1 MREVIIGH
9 RAVGVVTLASM
20 PIVDPNQFD
29 RFILRQRFRMVTNV
43 YDFYVAGPDGEA
55 AGEPICFVKQK
66 TFKFKEDIRFY
77 TDRSRSEE
85 LMRIKARRRF
95 DPSARYDVTD
105 SEGRAIGAIQKV
117 FGASL
122 LRSTYRLYDVS
133 GQETAIVM
141 EQSRVVGAVRRL
153 VGFVPYLD
161 SFANWLPI
169 PYHFIFLR
177 GDTILGTHRRRLF
190 KISDAYDIDMT
201 GDSDRTIDRRLVLA
215 IAVGMDALQ
224 AR

>member
-1 MREVIIGH
+1 
-9 RAVGVVTLASM
+9 
-20 PIVDPNQFD
+20 
-29 RFILRQRFRMVTNV
+29 MVTNE

-55 AGEPICFVKQK
+55 AGDPICFVKQK

-77 TDRSRSEE
+77 TDASRAEE
-85 LMRIKARRRF
+85 LMRIKARQRF

-105 SEGRAIGAIQKV
+105 SAGQTIGAIQKV

-122 LRSTYRLYDVS
+122 LRSTYKLFDSS
-133 GQETAIVM
+133 GQQTATVM
-141 EQSRVVGAVRRL
+141 EESQVVAAVRRL

-161 SFANWLPI
+161 SVANWLPI
-169 PYHFIFLR
+169 PYNFLFLR
-177 GDTILGTHRRRLF
+177 GDIVLGSHKRRLF

-201 GDSDRTIDRRLVLA
+201 ADPDRTIDRRLVLA